1 MVIRLKRCFAN
12 GERRN
17 GERENKEWENK
28 KKTKIKKGK
37 QVTFTTGN
45 GTGKGEQ
52 RTGNGKIFVRT
63 NEPSG

>member
-1 MVIRLKRCFAN
+1 MEN
-12 GERRN
+12 GKIRN
-17 GERENKEWENK
+17 GKIK
-28 KKTKIKKGK
+28 KKTKIKKEK

-52 RTGNGKIFVRT
+52 RTGNGEIFVRT

>member
-1 MVIRLKRCFAN
+1 MEN
-12 GERRN
+12 GKIRN
-17 GERENKEWENK
+17 GKIK

-52 RTGNGKIFVRT
+52 RTGNGKIFVST
-63 NEPSG
+63 NGLGG